1 MRNSEGERASEQV
14 EKETKKKKKRKQ
26 QQQQQHQPR
35 EYFEQRDQMFY
46 TLNN

>member
-14 EKETKKKKKRKQ
+14 EKETKKKKKQKQ